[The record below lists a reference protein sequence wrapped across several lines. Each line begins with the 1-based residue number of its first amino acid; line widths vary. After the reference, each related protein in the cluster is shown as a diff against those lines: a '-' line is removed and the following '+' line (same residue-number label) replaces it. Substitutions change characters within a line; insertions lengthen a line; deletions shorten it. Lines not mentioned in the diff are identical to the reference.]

1 MNGVV
6 WLGLG
11 GGKHHNVTS
20 IKKCLKEAYE
30 TLYLQRQNSKLIL
43 SVVNLIKE
51 SQNVLK
57 VKYLPGKSI
66 FDFSTQSPFIS
77 SYENGDQYTYI
88 MVDTHQKLQP
98 MAHNHQIIEKYIIK
112 VFLKYFRYLKSK
124 KCL

>member
-1 MNGVV
+1 MV

-77 SYENGDQYTYI
+77 SYENGD
-88 MVDTHQKLQP
+88 HL
-98 MAHNHQIIEKYIIK
+98 HNGRYSSKITTNGAQSPNNRKIYHKSLFK
-112 VFLKYFRYLKSK
+112 VF
-124 KCL
+124 